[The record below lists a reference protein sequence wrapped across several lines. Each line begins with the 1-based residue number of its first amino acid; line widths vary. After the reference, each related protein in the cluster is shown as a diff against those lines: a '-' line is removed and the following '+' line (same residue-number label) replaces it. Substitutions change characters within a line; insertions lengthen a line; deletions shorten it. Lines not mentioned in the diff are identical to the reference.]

1 MHHRALAEAFSSAG
15 ADRLL
20 LSAAPT
26 IHFICDFF
34 TTERGVFRFSF
45 LPAFAGTGDGG
56 TQPKKRYHYTVP
68 EVSGKEKMFHV
79 KQSAVISQ
87 KRFPAP
93 EKIRYIF
100 ELTAKRK

>member
-68 EVSGKEKMFHV
+68 EVSGKEKMLRKKNVSRETVGSHIT
-79 KQSAVISQ
+79 KALSRTGEDQI
-87 KRFPAP
+87 
-93 EKIRYIF
+93 YI
-100 ELTAKRK
+100 